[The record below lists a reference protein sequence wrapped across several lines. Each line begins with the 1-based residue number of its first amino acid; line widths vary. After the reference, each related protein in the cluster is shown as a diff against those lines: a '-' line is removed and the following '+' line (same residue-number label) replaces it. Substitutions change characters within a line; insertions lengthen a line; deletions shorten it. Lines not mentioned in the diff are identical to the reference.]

1 LFIDSQ
7 IQRMKKY
14 GQQTASPKGG
24 LFRPIPEKKPSAQAV
39 EPQQP
44 TPPSPSTDDELLT
57 DADVMTLLK
66 VKKQWLRDHTTRV
79 LPIVP
84 HIKIGR
90 EIRYS
95 KRAIHAWIMAQQ
107 ETRPTWERK
116 EKAA

>member
-1 LFIDSQ
+1 MRLQ
-7 IQRMKKY
+7 NTR
-14 GQQTASPKGG
+14 KGG
-24 LFRPIPEKKPSAQAV
+24 LFRPVAETKPVAV
-39 EPQQP
+39 ENVPVLTP
-44 TPPSPSTDDELLT
+44 TPTPTIDEDELLT
-57 DADVMTLLK
+57 DADVMAILK

-95 KRAIHAWIMAQQ
+95 RKAIQAWIMAQQ
-107 ETRPTWERK
+107 ETRPSWERT